1 MPVTITAYLVQS
13 SGALSTGCLIFA
25 PQIPMKEVHQEIY
38 EFFQFYISCLE
49 LNYLLD
55 WISSHGSFSYFS
67 EFLQNFKCIVF
78 QKVSPID
85 VITFLKT

>member
-38 EFFQFYISCLE
+38 EFFSILYFLCRIE
-49 LNYLLD
+49 L
-55 WISSHGSFSYFS
+55 FA
-67 EFLQNFKCIVF
+67 
-78 QKVSPID
+78 
-85 VITFLKT
+85 